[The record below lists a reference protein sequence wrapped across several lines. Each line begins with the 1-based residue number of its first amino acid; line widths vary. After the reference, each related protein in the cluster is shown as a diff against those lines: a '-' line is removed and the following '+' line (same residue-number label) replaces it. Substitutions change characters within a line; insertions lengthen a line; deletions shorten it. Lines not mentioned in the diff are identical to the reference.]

1 MGRRKPQFAEAP
13 FRTRS
18 EKIQIKAHDGT
29 ADADANSNFH
39 LVLHSHPNRSN
50 MLSCITLESHEP
62 DSEEDPELRTTIG
75 RRIKPMKFFGI
86 W

>member
-1 MGRRKPQFAEAP
+1 MGRRKPQFAEAT

-18 EKIQIKAHDGT
+18 KKIQTKAHDGT
-29 ADADANSNFH
+29 ADADADGNLH

-62 DSEEDPELRTTIG
+62 DYEEDPELRTTIG
-75 RRIKPMKFFGI
+75 RRIKPIKFFGI